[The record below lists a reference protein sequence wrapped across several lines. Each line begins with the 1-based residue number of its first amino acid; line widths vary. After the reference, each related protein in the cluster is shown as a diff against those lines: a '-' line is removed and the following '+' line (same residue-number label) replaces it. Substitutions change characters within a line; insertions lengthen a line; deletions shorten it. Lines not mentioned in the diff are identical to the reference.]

1 MKIAVICNVNAQR
14 VSQGISERIKS
25 ILKDRAVVVAETKSI
40 QELADIID
48 KNFKTVD
55 LWCFVG
61 GDGTIGRGINYLWY
75 KSGMKDELDIPILHG
90 KAGSLNA
97 IPDKIPLKG
106 DLDDIMIRFRDLLDS
121 IKDGSSIPRDNIRKF
136 GTIKLHIK
144 GFERPIL
151 CFTFFMGVPFLISK
165 KIIEDRLKSKTKIL
179 QTIYTIIARFVI
191 GEEGKDKFLKKIKA
205 EIFVDGQKYPY
216 LQHYAVVGSVFREPA
231 LFFSPFAEVD
241 KYKHGFFFLVY
252 SGDVWTV
259 LRNFRT
265 YATGKKRPPHSFGD
279 IASEVIIKA
288 YNTGINHDGEIFES
302 NILEIRAEPGPIV
315 NLIKV

>member
-1 MKIAVICNVNAQR
+1 MKIGVICNANAQR
-14 VSQGISERIKS
+14 VPRGLSERIKS
-25 ILKDRAVVVAETKSI
+25 ILKDRVVVIAETKNL
-40 QELADIID
+40 EEVVEIID
-48 KNFKTVD
+48 ENFRKVD

-61 GDGTIGRGINYLWY
+61 GDGTLNKGINHLWY
-75 KSGMKDELDIPILHG
+75 KSGMKNELEIPILHG

-121 IKDGSSIPRDNIRKF
+121 IKDNSFVPRDNIRKF
-136 GTIKLHIK
+136 STIKLHIK
-144 GFERPIL
+144 GKEKPEL

-165 KIIEDRLKSKTKIL
+165 KIIEGRLKSKAKIL
-179 QTIYTIIARFVI
+179 QTIYTIIAKFVI
-191 GEEGKDKFLKKIKA
+191 GEEKDRFLKKIKA
-205 EIFVDGQKYPY
+205 EFFIDGQKYPY
-216 LQHYAVVGSVFREPA
+216 LQHYVVVGSVFREPA

-241 KYKHGFFFLVY
+241 KYKHGFFFFVY
-252 SGDVWTV
+252 SGDVWTA

-265 YATGKKRPPHSFGD
+265 YATGKKRPPHSFSD

-288 YNTGINHDGEIFES
+288 YNAGINYDGEILEAD
-302 NILEIRAEPGPIV
+302 ILEIKAEPGPVV